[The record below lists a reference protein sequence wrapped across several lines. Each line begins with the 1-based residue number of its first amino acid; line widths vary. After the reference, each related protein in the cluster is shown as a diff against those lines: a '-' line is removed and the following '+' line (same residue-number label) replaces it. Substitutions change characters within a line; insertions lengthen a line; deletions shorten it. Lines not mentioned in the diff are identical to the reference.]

1 MEGFLGGMFKG
12 SPRQAQAAAP
22 TGAGGRPTA
31 GAAAVG
37 RQQQL
42 HHYTRKTL
50 GMGFIRQAVQLPA
63 GVDLR
68 EWLALHC
75 QDFFDSLALLVGVA
89 AAADEGAPRLEP
101 GFGFPPGYE
110 YLWMD
115 PRTKRP
121 IKCSGPDYIDHVL
134 EWVSS
139 VINDARVFPPPG
151 TSPEAYPRD
160 FEKTAKAI
168 FKRLFRIFAILYTHY
183 YQRMD
188 AMGAVAHL
196 NTRCVCWRGVE
207 GLGMGTGGR

>member
-1 MEGFLGGMFKG
+1 MEGFLGGMFKAAG
-12 SPRQAQAAAP
+12 SPRGQAAAP

-31 GAAAVG
+31 GAGAGAGTTGTG

-50 GMGFIRQAVQLPA
+50 GMGFIRMAVELPA
-63 GVDLR
+63 GVDPR

-75 QDFFDSLALLVGVA
+75 QDFFDSLSLLVGVA
-89 AAADEGAPRLEP
+89 AAADEGSPRLEP

-115 PRTKRP
+115 PRTRRP

-139 VINDARVFPPPG
+139 VLNDARLFPAPG
-151 TSPEAYPRD
+151 TAASGPEAYPPG
-160 FEKTAKAI
+160 FEKTAKAV

-196 NTRCVCWRGVE
+196 NTR
-207 GLGMGTGGR
+207 